1 MDRKC
6 ATNRANV
13 GDLLNSF
20 FLTFSAFKVTFF
32 YNKYSQKL
40 SRMKLPHC
48 SKQINQF
55 TIIYKYVLIYFDQ
68 RNITLF
74 IFFNNWVNR
83 IKRNFLA
90 GRAVL
95 SCMVLRIVENISLSV
110 QSILYN
116 KYDLS
121 WHFFT
126 TYFEVKGLTTL
137 DKIPRSP
144 VPK

>member
-13 GDLLNSF
+13 EDLLNSF

-32 YNKYSQKL
+32 YNKCSQKL
-40 SRMKLPHC
+40 SRMKFPHC

-68 RNITLF
+68 RSITLF

-83 IKRNFLA
+83 IKRNFSA

-95 SCMVLRIVENISLSV
+95 SCKVLRIVENISLAV

-137 DKIPRSP
+137 DKILRSP
-144 VPK
+144 VHK